1 MAEFSRSATVAWTG
15 NLVQGA
21 GQVSVASGVLR
32 ETPVSW
38 PARVESPD
46 GKTSPEEL
54 IAAAHAS
61 CYAMALS
68 HTLSEAG
75 HPPTRLDVTAEVSA
89 TLDASG
95 LHVTSSALRVRGVVP
110 GIDHAQFVEFAA
122 KGEQACPVSGA
133 LRGSL
138 SITVDAALAG

>member
-1 MAEFSRSATVAWTG
+1 MAEMSRTATVVWTG
-15 NLVQGA
+15 NLAQGT
-21 GQVSVASGVLR
+21 GQVSVGSGVLH

-38 PARVESPD
+38 PARVEAPG

-68 HTLSEAG
+68 HTLTEAG

-89 TLDASG
+89 TLDDSG
-95 LHVTSSALRVRGVVP
+95 LRITDSALRVRGIVP
-110 GIDHAQFVEFAA
+110 GIDDAQFKEFAA

-138 SITVDAALAG
+138 TITVDAALAG